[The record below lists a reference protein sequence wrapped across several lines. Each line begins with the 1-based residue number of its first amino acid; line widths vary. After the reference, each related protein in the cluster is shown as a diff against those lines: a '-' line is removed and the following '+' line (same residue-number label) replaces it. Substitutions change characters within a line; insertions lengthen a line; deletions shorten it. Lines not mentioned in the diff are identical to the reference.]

1 MKGVLLV
8 NLGSPD
14 SPSKSDVKK
23 YLGEFLMDPRV
34 IDLPYLLRAFLVK
47 GVILNTRPAKSAEAY
62 SKVWTQEGSPLIVI
76 SEKLKSALSE
86 KLSMPVSLGMRYG
99 SMSIEKGLEELS
111 LGGVTEVL
119 IVPLYPQFAMSTTET
134 VMEKAREVKSAKF
147 PGLSLDVLPPFYN
160 DSLYVEAIAKSIEVG
175 MKQNPEGHL
184 LLSYHGVPERH
195 IKKSDVTKS
204 HCAIN
209 AVCCDEPSEAHEYC
223 YRHQCLNTTQRIA
236 EKLGLEKGTYTTAF
250 QSRLGSDKWLEPYA
264 ADTLES
270 MPSKGIK
277 NLNVVTPSFVADCLE
292 TLEEMDIENRELFT
306 EAGGERYNFIPCLND
321 TTDFVNALESWCK
334 SWQNENLRTYSIK

>member
-147 PGLSLDVLPPFYN
+147 PGLSLDVLLHPHFY
-160 DSLYVEAIAKSIEVG
+160 
-175 MKQNPEGHL
+175 
-184 LLSYHGVPERH
+184 
-195 IKKSDVTKS
+195 
-204 HCAIN
+204 
-209 AVCCDEPSEAHEYC
+209 
-223 YRHQCLNTTQRIA
+223 
-236 EKLGLEKGTYTTAF
+236 
-250 QSRLGSDKWLEPYA
+250 RL
-264 ADTLES
+264 
-270 MPSKGIK
+270 
-277 NLNVVTPSFVADCLE
+277 C
-292 TLEEMDIENRELFT
+292 
-306 EAGGERYNFIPCLND
+306 
-321 TTDFVNALESWCK
+321 
-334 SWQNENLRTYSIK
+334 

>member
-34 IDLPYLLRAFLVK
+34 IDFPYLLRAFLVK

-160 DSLYVEAIAKSIEVG
+160 DSLYVEALAKSIEVG

-195 IKKSDVTKS
+195 IKSLTL
-204 HCAIN
+204 
-209 AVCCDEPSEAHEYC
+209 
-223 YRHQCLNTTQRIA
+223 LNHTVQLTR
-236 EKLGLEKGTYTTAF
+236 
-250 QSRLGSDKWLEPYA
+250 
-264 ADTLES
+264 
-270 MPSKGIK
+270 
-277 NLNVVTPSFVADCLE
+277 FVAMSLARL
-292 TLEEMDIENRELFT
+292 TNTATGIN
-306 EAGGERYNFIPCLND
+306 
-321 TTDFVNALESWCK
+321 V
-334 SWQNENLRTYSIK
+334 

>member
-23 YLGEFLMDPRV
+23 YLGNSDGPRV
-34 IDLPYLLRAFLVK
+34 IDLPYLLGPSIK

-76 SEKLKSALSE
+76 SENLNLPFLKSSQCLCI
-86 KLSMPVSLGMRYG
+86 GMRYG

-250 QSRLGSDKWLEPYA
+250 QSRLGRDKWLEPYA

-270 MPSKGIK
+270 MPSKGVK
-277 NLNVVTPSFVADCLE
+277 NLNVVTPSFV
-292 TLEEMDIENRELFT
+292 EL
-306 EAGGERYNFIPCLND
+306 
-321 TTDFVNALESWCK
+321 
-334 SWQNENLRTYSIK
+334 